1 MAILFTIRLDA
12 ALILG
17 HAIHF
22 SFYHCPISAHSRI
35 TNLNHTS
42 LIYISLVVNL
52 DNMANYTKRFKYLR
66 RLGIIMIS
74 AEPPLV
80 NYDME
85 VQVAGKKRETLIDPM
100 YKRID
105 KMGRVYVNRNLAER
119 EVLIIVI
126 EPIPEDKIHYIKVG
140 RD

>member
-1 MAILFTIRLDA
+1 
-12 ALILG
+12 
-17 HAIHF
+17 
-22 SFYHCPISAHSRI
+22 
-35 TNLNHTS
+35 
-42 LIYISLVVNL
+42 
-52 DNMANYTKRFKYLR
+52 
-66 RLGIIMIS
+66 MIS